1 MKQLSVLLFF
11 FGIALASLGLRILRV
26 WFLKR
31 RVWQASQDWPSV
43 PGRIL
48 EPDSKQV
55 LAAFSYTVDGL
66 PYDKQLVFNGC
77 LNPDEEISVFYNPKE
92 PTEAVLSRAYPSG
105 NTLRLAAGICGCV
118 IGCSLA
124 FGGGYFLLAR

>member
-26 WFLKR
+26 WFSKR

-77 LNPDEEISVFYNPKE
+77 LNPDEEIVRF
-92 PTEAVLSRAYPSG
+92 V
-105 NTLRLAAGICGCV
+105 AGCKD
-118 IGCSLA
+118 SQL
-124 FGGGYFLLAR
+124 